1 MGEVALSNNGIL
13 FFDELPHFG
22 KTILEAMREPL
33 EDHRL
38 LISRVNSKVHYETKF
53 LFVCALNPCPC
64 GNLLSTHK
72 ECRCNDVEI
81 SRYKGRLS
89 EPFLDRIDL
98 YVTMMEVNSS
108 DRADVSSLEFHE
120 QVLKAF
126 NMQKRRAQE
135 SLNGKLEDEILNR
148 YCILNEESQMVLD
161 KAIANLNLSFR
172 SINKVKKVARTI
184 ADLEESET
192 IQRMHLMEA
201 LSYRKRA

>member
-1 MGEVALSNNGIL
+1 MS
-13 FFDELPHFG
+13 
-22 KTILEAMREPL
+22 
-33 EDHRL
+33 
-38 LISRVNSKVHYETKF
+38 
-53 LFVCALNPCPC
+53 PC

-72 ECRCNDVEI
+72 ECRCSDVEVN
-81 SRYKGRLS
+81 RYKGRLS

-98 YVTMMEVNSS
+98 YVTMTDVNKN
-108 DRADVSSLEFHE
+108 DRSDVSSLEFHE

-126 NMQKRRAQE
+126 KMQKQRAQE

-161 KAIANLNLSFR
+161 KAIVNLNLSFR

-184 ADLEESET
+184 ADLEQSET
-192 IQRMHLMEA
+192 IQRIHLMEA